1 MPYHID
7 DVGKKQNCT
16 EKLEHIS
23 QALLQTVSLSVT
35 ENNFAILLF
44 FFNWNRSIYTSWEN
58 TSFKTEKHDS
68 IKFYC
73 PLKENKYYKG
83 K

>member
-44 FFNWNRSIYTSWEN
+44 FFN
-58 TSFKTEKHDS
+58 
-68 IKFYC
+68 
-73 PLKENKYYKG
+73 
-83 K
+83 